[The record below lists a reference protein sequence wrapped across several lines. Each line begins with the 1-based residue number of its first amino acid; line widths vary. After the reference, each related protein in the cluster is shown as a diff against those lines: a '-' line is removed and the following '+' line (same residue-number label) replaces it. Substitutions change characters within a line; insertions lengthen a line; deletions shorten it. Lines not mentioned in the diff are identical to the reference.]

1 MKAQRCPK
9 CGKFRAPFQAGI
21 DIPDNHPWAMIF
33 SSHYCNV
40 HRDGRGRF
48 TRRPERVLQIP
59 CGQQAYGELH
69 KILTEEYERNVK
81 NTSSYFEASI

>member
-1 MKAQRCPK
+1 MKPLRCPK

-21 DIPDNHPWAMIF
+21 DIADDHPWAMIF
-33 SSHYCNV
+33 SSHYCNRY
-40 HRDGRGRF
+40 RDRRGKF
-48 TRRPERVLQIP
+48 ISKPEKVLQIQ
-59 CGQQAYGELH
+59 CGQQAYGELN